1 MYKGLS
7 TRHDWPAKNPIVDL
21 PMILK
26 RYSKR
31 ISGNSLSLLGLR
43 TRISTFLLRA
53 DVSNRG

>member
-1 MYKGLS
+1 MYESLS
-7 TRHDWPAKNPIVDL
+7 TRRDWPFKNPIVDL

-31 ISGNSLSLLGLR
+31 ISGNSLSSLGLR
-43 TRISTFLLRA
+43 TRISTLLPRE